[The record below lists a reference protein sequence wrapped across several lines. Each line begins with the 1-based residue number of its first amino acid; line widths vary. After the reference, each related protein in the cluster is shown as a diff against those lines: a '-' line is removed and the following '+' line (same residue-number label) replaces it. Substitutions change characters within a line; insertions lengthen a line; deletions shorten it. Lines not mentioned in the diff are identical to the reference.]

1 MDRVEAA
8 RVFIEIIE
16 RGSMIAAAD
25 HLDMSRSKVTR
36 YLNEIESWANARL
49 LHRSTRRLSLTDAG
63 EQVLQQCRELVTIA
77 DDIPLSSQSQVEA
90 IKGHLRISCAHYAAE
105 HLLLPIL
112 PLYRRRYPQ
121 VSIELQISNATV
133 DLIEQRIDLAIRIS
147 SELDPN
153 LIARRVGGC
162 PSVLCASPT
171 YLQQRGMPQK
181 LEDLVQHECLIYS
194 YFGKHALWRFDQD
207 GEILEQAV
215 SGQLIANDSNI
226 LAKAVRQHMGIGYQ
240 PRADV
245 QAYLD
250 NGELQEILPQ
260 FTPVEMGV
268 FAVYRSRE
276 KMPQALRLLLDMLAE
291 STVH

>member
-25 HLDMSRSKVTR
+25 HLDVSRSKVTR

-63 EQVLQQCRELVTIA
+63 EQVLQQCRELVAIA

-90 IKGHLRISCAHYAAE
+90 IKGHLRISCAHYAAD

-112 PLYRRRYPQ
+112 PQYRQHYPQ

-147 SELDPN
+147 NELDPN

-162 PSVLCASPT
+162 PSVLCATPT
-171 YLQQRGMPQK
+171 YLKQRGTPQT
-181 LEDLVQHECLIYS
+181 LEDLTQHECLVYS
-194 YFGKHALWRFDQD
+194 YFGKHALWRFEKD

-226 LAKAVRQHMGIGYQ
+226 LAKAARQHMGIGYQ
-240 PRADV
+240 PRADI
-245 QAYLD
+245 QPYLD
-250 NGELQEILPQ
+250 SGELQEILPQ

-276 KMPQALRLLLDMLAE
+276 KMPQALRLLLDALAQQSE
-291 STVH
+291 